1 MYVVII
7 AHRLTVFQLAN
18 FTDRAIDNTGC
29 NTCGF
34 YMIHNRGTSDSDI
47 TLPRSKFIICYY
59 KYFLYYGGTNWRPY
73 YRFLKLKTILA
84 SSLVICYM
92 VYPQKHPYGSV
103 FTSATRSPRLSD
115 EENGL

>member
-34 YMIHNRGTSDSDI
+34 YMIHNRGTSDRDI
-47 TLPRSKFIICYY
+47 TLPRSKFIICCY
-59 KYFLYYGGTNWRPY
+59 KHFLYNGGTNLPQNCVAETFNLITDLERKIYNLEPLI
-73 YRFLKLKTILA
+73 FCGQSLA
-84 SSLVICYM
+84 A
-92 VYPQKHPYGSV
+92 G
-103 FTSATRSPRLSD
+103 
-115 EENGL
+115 